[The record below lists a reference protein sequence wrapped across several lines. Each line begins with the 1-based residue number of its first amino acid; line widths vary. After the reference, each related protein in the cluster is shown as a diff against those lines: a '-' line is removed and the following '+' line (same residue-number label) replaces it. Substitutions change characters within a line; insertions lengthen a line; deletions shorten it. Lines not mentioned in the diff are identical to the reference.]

1 MKLPYLQ
8 ATQQSVDMVSQFGGL
23 NKKLLAPENEF
34 SDMLNMSAMQFPMV
48 ATREKRGH
56 IRVNGNDTI
65 DNAIGVHAKDRLL
78 VTYLKESD
86 TGVVFPDGL
95 TAQTVDG
102 VRQNDGVWTSFLGL
116 ENRDENAL
124 TFIEDYLRNVDDE
137 VNGRIY
143 FWQNNTN
150 VGVSYYSTDTY
161 NNGVYIKWSHPTLTA
176 SSQFGLLIG
185 EIESVVYPYKNDANR
200 IKVKIRDKSAR
211 NEYFYTWIESFGYDV
226 RLDSSKSTYSK
237 YSAFEGGSDEGG
249 VLRSIVLSYDIHN
262 DLFKFKKG
270 AKVYAYINTSSR
282 FMGIA
287 EKNESN
293 LYSYAKITANN
304 EEEINRLRGNTL
316 DYNGNK
322 FKIVSVTK
330 TANEYEYT
338 AKIERPHEAIP
349 KDFSPRENRLWLGEV
364 NPETGEMISTNICPA
379 ASGKRHIVEMGAYL
393 VVFPEKV
400 RINTA
405 DRSLSGHYN
414 SIENLEFTN
423 KLVHGDASYSYR
435 LVLHDG
441 TVVDLDNKGV
451 VSATSPTDPFDG
463 QLWIDNTTMPYTFKR
478 WSEQTCLWATFAPYC
493 EFWGKGVSE
502 EWAVGDAFEFDTVP
516 NFIQPAEGQKYFV
529 ISEVGEK
536 VDDNDISLGNFIRF
550 PCSMTTARLCSSAD
564 GGKRILRRTVP
575 DLDFVVESENRL
587 WGCKYGEVDGEMV
600 NEIFACKLGDPK
612 NWHYFA
618 NVSIDSYYANLGAE
632 GAFTGAITYNS
643 NPFFFREDSF
653 HRVFGNYPANYAVK
667 TYKAHGVEEGSEHS
681 LVIMNDVLYYK
692 SPVGV
697 MAYTG
702 ATPVNISENLGQ
714 QKLKDVCSGA
724 VNNNMY
730 LTMKDSE
737 GVPSL
742 FVYNDYYRLWH
753 KEDNLEVKSFATWD
767 NEIYA
772 LSADNKLYCLSGGY
786 GDKEDAL
793 KWSFTSG
800 TIGFSTPFRKSIFKI
815 NARLSMGFGAR
826 ADVSIQYDSSGNW
839 EHVANI
845 RPTGKVGSVSI
856 PIMPRRCDHFSLRFS
871 GVGDVKL
878 LSLVKYME
886 EGSDV

>member
-34 SDMLNMSAMQFPMV
+34 ADMTNMSAMQFPMV

-78 VTYLKESD
+78 VTYLKEGD
-86 TGVVFPDGL
+86 TGVIFADGL
-95 TAQTVDG
+95 EAASVDG
-102 VRQNDGVWTSFLGL
+102 VRQNDGTWTSFLGL
-116 ENRDENAL
+116 ENQDENAML
-124 TFIEDYLRNVDDE
+124 FIREFLRNVDDD
-137 VNGRIY
+137 VNGKIY
-143 FWQNNTN
+143 FRQNDSN
-150 VGVSYYSTDTY
+150 VGVSYYSIDTAK
-161 NNGVYIKWSHPTLTA
+161 NGIYIKWSHPALSPA
-176 SSQFGLLIG
+176 AEFGLLIG
-185 EIESVVYPYKNDANR
+185 EIESVVYPYGNNPPS
-200 IKVKIRDKSAR
+200 IKIVIRDKSKR
-211 NEYFYTWIESFGYDV
+211 NERFYSAIESFDYYV
-226 RLDSSKSTYSK
+226 RIGNDDTTYSG
-237 YSAFEGGSDEGG
+237 FGGFIGDSDEEG
-249 VLRSIVLSYDIHN
+249 VLRWFVLPYNQS

-270 AKVYAYINTSSR
+270 ARVYAYIKMNTR
-282 FMGIA
+282 FLGVEA
-287 EKNESN
+287 KDEKD
-293 LYSYAKITANN
+293 LYSFAKITANN

-349 KDFSPRENRLWLGEV
+349 KNFSPRENRLWLGEV

-393 VVFPEKV
+393 VIFPEKV

-423 KLVHGDASYSYR
+423 KLVAGEAKYSYQ

-441 TVVDLDNKGV
+441 TVVDPDDKGAL
-451 VSATSPTDPFDG
+451 STMPPTEPFDG
-463 QLWIDNTTMPYTFKR
+463 QLWIDKSTMPYTFKR
-478 WSEQTCLWATFAPYC
+478 WSEQTCMWATFVPYC

-516 NFIQPAEGQKYFV
+516 NYIQPKEGQKYFV

-536 VDDNDISLGNFIRF
+536 IDENKESLGNFIRF

-653 HRVFGNYPANYAVK
+653 HRVFGNYPANFAIK
-667 TYKAHGVEEGSEHS
+667 TYTGHGVEEGSEHS
-681 LVIMNDVLYYK
+681 LVVMNDVLYYK

-714 QKLKDVCSGA
+714 QKLKDVCSGV

-800 TIGFSTPFRKSIFKI
+800 TIGFSTPFHKSIFKI

-845 RPTGKVGSVSI
+845 RPSGKVGSVTI
-856 PIMPRRCDHFSLRFS
+856 PIMPRRCDHFALRFS

>member
-34 SDMLNMSAMQFPMV
+34 ADMTNMSAMQFPMV

-78 VTYLKESD
+78 VTYLKEGD
-86 TGVVFPDGL
+86 TGVIFADGL
-95 TAQTVDG
+95 EAASVDG
-102 VRQNDGVWTSFLGL
+102 VRQNDGTWTSFLGL
-116 ENRDENAL
+116 ENQDENAML
-124 TFIEDYLRNVDDE
+124 FIREFLRNVDDD
-137 VNGRIY
+137 VNGKIY
-143 FWQNNTN
+143 FRQNDSN
-150 VGVSYYSTDTY
+150 VGVSYYSIDTAK
-161 NNGVYIKWSHPTLTA
+161 NGIYIKWSHPALSPA
-176 SSQFGLLIG
+176 AEFGLLIG
-185 EIESVVYPYKNDANR
+185 EIESVVYPYGNNPPS
-200 IKVKIRDKSAR
+200 IKIVIRDKSKR
-211 NEYFYTWIESFGYDV
+211 NERFYSAIESFDYYV
-226 RLDSSKSTYSK
+226 RIGNDDTTYSG
-237 YSAFEGGSDEGG
+237 FGGFIGDSDEEG
-249 VLRSIVLSYDIHN
+249 VLRWFVLPYNQS

-270 AKVYAYINTSSR
+270 ARVYAYIKMNTR
-282 FMGIA
+282 FLGVEA
-287 EKNESN
+287 KDEKD
-293 LYSYAKITANN
+293 LYSFAKITANN
-304 EEEINRLRGNTL
+304 EEEITRLRGNTL

-349 KDFSPRENRLWLGEV
+349 KNFSPRENRLWLGEV

-393 VVFPEKV
+393 VIFPEKV

-423 KLVHGDASYSYR
+423 KLVAGEAKYSYQ

-441 TVVDLDNKGV
+441 TVVDPDDKGAL
-451 VSATSPTDPFDG
+451 STMPPTEPFDG
-463 QLWIDNTTMPYTFKR
+463 QLWIDKSTMPYTFKR
-478 WSEQTCLWATFAPYC
+478 WSEQTCMWATFVPYC

-516 NFIQPAEGQKYFV
+516 NYIQPKEGQKYFV

-536 VDDNDISLGNFIRF
+536 IDENKESLGNFIRF

-653 HRVFGNYPANYAVK
+653 HRVFGNYPANFAIK
-667 TYKAHGVEEGSEHS
+667 TYTGHGVEEGSEHS
-681 LVIMNDVLYYK
+681 LVVMNDVLYYK

-714 QKLKDVCSGA
+714 QKLKDVCSGV

-800 TIGFSTPFRKSIFKI
+800 TIGFSTPFHKSIFKI

-845 RPTGKVGSVSI
+845 RPSGKVGSVTI
-856 PIMPRRCDHFSLRFS
+856 PIMPRRCDHFALRFS

>member
-34 SDMLNMSAMQFPMV
+34 ADMTNMSAMQFPMV

-78 VTYLKESD
+78 VTYLKEGD
-86 TGVVFPDGL
+86 TGVIFADGL
-95 TAQTVDG
+95 EAASVDG
-102 VRQNDGVWTSFLGL
+102 VRQNDGTWTSFLGL
-116 ENRDENAL
+116 ENQDENAML
-124 TFIEDYLRNVDDE
+124 FIREFLRNVDDD
-137 VNGRIY
+137 VNGKIY
-143 FWQNNTN
+143 FRQNDSN
-150 VGVSYYSTDTY
+150 VGVSYYSIDTAK
-161 NNGVYIKWSHPTLTA
+161 NGIYIKWSHPALSPA
-176 SSQFGLLIG
+176 AEFGLLIG
-185 EIESVVYPYKNDANR
+185 EIESVVYPYGNNPPS
-200 IKVKIRDKSAR
+200 IKIVIRDKSKR
-211 NEYFYTWIESFGYDV
+211 NERFYSAIESFDYYV
-226 RLDSSKSTYSK
+226 RIGNDDTTYSG
-237 YSAFEGGSDEGG
+237 FGGFIGDSDEEG
-249 VLRSIVLSYDIHN
+249 VLRWFVLPYNQS

-270 AKVYAYINTSSR
+270 ARVYAYIKMNTR
-282 FMGIA
+282 FLGVEA
-287 EKNESN
+287 KDEKD
-293 LYSYAKITANN
+293 LYSFAKITANN
-304 EEEINRLRGNTL
+304 DEEINRLRGNTL

-349 KDFSPRENRLWLGEV
+349 KNFSPRENRLWLGEV

-393 VVFPEKV
+393 VIFPEKV

-423 KLVHGDASYSYR
+423 KLVAGEAKYSYQ

-441 TVVDLDNKGV
+441 TVVDPDDKGAL
-451 VSATSPTDPFDG
+451 STMPPTEPFDG
-463 QLWIDNTTMPYTFKR
+463 QLWIDKSTMPYTFKR
-478 WSEQTCLWATFAPYC
+478 WSEQTCMWATFVPYC

-516 NFIQPAEGQKYFV
+516 NYIQPKEGQKYFV

-536 VDDNDISLGNFIRF
+536 IDENKESLGNFIRF

-653 HRVFGNYPANYAVK
+653 HRVFGNYPANFAIK
-667 TYKAHGVEEGSEHS
+667 TYTGHGVEEGSEHS
-681 LVIMNDVLYYK
+681 LVVMNDVLYYK

-714 QKLKDVCSGA
+714 QKLKDVCSGV

-800 TIGFSTPFRKSIFKI
+800 TIGFSTPFHKSIFKI

-845 RPTGKVGSVSI
+845 RPSGKVGSVTI
-856 PIMPRRCDHFSLRFS
+856 PIMPRRCDHFALRFS

>member
-1 MKLPYLQ
+1 
-8 ATQQSVDMVSQFGGL
+8 
-23 NKKLLAPENEF
+23 
-34 SDMLNMSAMQFPMV
+34 
-48 ATREKRGH
+48 
-56 IRVNGNDTI
+56 
-65 DNAIGVHAKDRLL
+65 
-78 VTYLKESD
+78 
-86 TGVVFPDGL
+86 
-95 TAQTVDG
+95 
-102 VRQNDGVWTSFLGL
+102 
-116 ENRDENAL
+116 
-124 TFIEDYLRNVDDE
+124 
-137 VNGRIY
+137 
-143 FWQNNTN
+143 
-150 VGVSYYSTDTY
+150 
-161 NNGVYIKWSHPTLTA
+161 
-176 SSQFGLLIG
+176 
-185 EIESVVYPYKNDANR
+185 
-200 IKVKIRDKSAR
+200 
-211 NEYFYTWIESFGYDV
+211 
-226 RLDSSKSTYSK
+226 
-237 YSAFEGGSDEGG
+237 
-249 VLRSIVLSYDIHN
+249 
-262 DLFKFKKG
+262 
-270 AKVYAYINTSSR
+270 
-282 FMGIA
+282 
-287 EKNESN
+287 
-293 LYSYAKITANN
+293 
-304 EEEINRLRGNTL
+304 
-316 DYNGNK
+316 
-322 FKIVSVTK
+322 
-330 TANEYEYT
+330 
-338 AKIERPHEAIP
+338 
-349 KDFSPRENRLWLGEV
+349 
-364 NPETGEMISTNICPA
+364 
-379 ASGKRHIVEMGAYL
+379 
-393 VVFPEKV
+393 
-400 RINTA
+400 
-405 DRSLSGHYN
+405 
-414 SIENLEFTN
+414 
-423 KLVHGDASYSYR
+423 
-435 LVLHDG
+435 
-441 TVVDLDNKGV
+441 
-451 VSATSPTDPFDG
+451 
-463 QLWIDNTTMPYTFKR
+463 MPYTFKR
-478 WSEQTCLWATFAPYC
+478 WSEQTCLWATFVPYC
-493 EFWGKGVSE
+493 EFYGTMVSDQWE
-502 EWAVGDAFEFDTVP
+502 VGDAFEFDAIPTY
-516 NFIQPAEGQKYFV
+516 IQPSEGQKYFV
-529 ISEVGEK
+529 ISAVGKREK
-536 VDDNDISLGNFIRF
+536 AEEGNFIRF
-550 PCSMTTARLCSSAD
+550 PCSMTTARLASSTD
-564 GGKRILRRTVP
+564 TGKRILRRTVP

-653 HRVFGNYPANYAVK
+653 HRVFGNYPANFAIK
-667 TYKAHGVEEGSEHS
+667 TYTGHGVEEGSEHS
-681 LVIMNDVLYYK
+681 LVVMNDVLYYK

-714 QKLKDVCSGA
+714 QKLKDVCSGV

-800 TIGFSTPFRKSIFKI
+800 TIGFSTPFHKSIFKI

>member
-78 VTYLKESD
+78 VTYLKEGDS
-86 TGVVFPDGL
+86 GVSFTDGL
-95 TAQTVDG
+95 SAQEVDG
-102 VRQNDGVWTSFLGL
+102 IKQSDGLWTSYMSFSFDQTLIADFMRRYL
-116 ENRDENAL
+116 KKNSDNEEENSLYLYQNGIIAL
-124 TFIEDYLRNVDDE
+124 KFYSVESRQFGKGVYVKWPHPGTTESESIGFFAGKVLKSEKEGSKTIIYAEERSHETDGFFEGTDGIWRFNPVY
-137 VNGRIY
+137 RIG
-143 FWQNNTN
+143 NNTFN
-150 VGVSYYSTDTY
+150 ATARDVQYVVDGIKARKYETDTIVEANKGDMLY
-161 NNGVYIKWSHPTLTA
+161 VFIDLLDGGKTSALGVA
-176 SSQFGLLIG
+176 
-185 EIESVVYPYKNDANR
+185 
-200 IKVKIRDKSAR
+200 
-211 NEYFYTWIESFGYDV
+211 
-226 RLDSSKSTYSK
+226 
-237 YSAFEGGSDEGG
+237 DEE
-249 VLRSIVLSYDIHN
+249 R
-262 DLFKFKKG
+262 
-270 AKVYAYINTSSR
+270 
-282 FMGIA
+282 
-287 EKNESN
+287 
-293 LYSYAKITANN
+293 LYSYTRVTANN
-304 EEEINRLRGNTL
+304 EADLNRLRGNTL
-316 DYNGNK
+316 TCNGNQ
-322 FKIVSVTK
+322 FKIVSVSK

-338 AKIERPHEAIP
+338 AKIERPHEEIP
-349 KDFSPRENRLWLGEV
+349 KGYSARENRLWLGEV
-364 NPETGEMISTNICPA
+364 NPETGDMISTNICPA
-379 ASGKRHIVEMGAYL
+379 VSGKRHIVEMGAYL
-393 VVFPEKV
+393 IVFPEKIM
-400 RINTA
+400 INTA
-405 DRSLSGHYN
+405 ERSLSGHYN

-423 KLVHGDASYSYR
+423 KLVAGEAKYSYQ

-441 TVVDLDNKGV
+441 TVVDPDDKGV
-451 VSATSPTDPFDG
+451 LSATSPTEPFDG

-478 WSEQTCLWATFAPYC
+478 WSEQTCMWATFVPYC

-516 NFIQPAEGQKYFV
+516 NYIQPKEGQKYFV

-536 VDDNDISLGNFIRF
+536 IDENKESLGNFIRF

-653 HRVFGNYPANYAVK
+653 HRVFGNYPANFAIK
-667 TYKAHGVEEGSEHS
+667 TYTGHGVEEGSEHS
-681 LVIMNDVLYYK
+681 LVVMNDVLYYK

-714 QKLKDVCSGA
+714 QKLKDVCSGV

-815 NARLSMGFGAR
+815 NARLSMGFGTR
-826 ADVSIQYDSSGNW
+826 AEVSIQYDSSGNW

-845 RPTGKVGSVSI
+845 RPSGKVGSVTI
-856 PIMPRRCDHFSLRFS
+856 PIMPRRCDHFALRFS

>member
-78 VTYLKESD
+78 VTYLKEGD
-86 TGVVFPDGL
+86 TGVIFADGL
-95 TAQTVDG
+95 EAASVDG
-102 VRQNDGVWTSFLGL
+102 VRQSDGTWTSFLGL
-116 ENRDENAL
+116 ENQDENAML
-124 TFIEDYLRNVDDE
+124 FIREFLRNVDDD
-137 VNGRIY
+137 VNGKIY
-143 FWQNNTN
+143 FRQNGSN
-150 VGVSYYSTDTY
+150 VGVSYHSIDTAK
-161 NNGVYIKWSHPTLTA
+161 NGIYIKWPHPALSPA
-176 SSQFGLLIG
+176 AEFGLLIG
-185 EIESVVYPYKNDANR
+185 EIESVVYPYGNNPPS
-200 IKVKIRDKSAR
+200 IKIVIRDKSKR
-211 NEYFYTWIESFGYDV
+211 NERFYSAIESFDYYV
-226 RLDSSKSTYSK
+226 RIGNDDTTYSG
-237 YSAFEGGSDEGG
+237 FGGFIGDSDEEG
-249 VLRSIVLSYDIHN
+249 VLRWFVLPYNKS

-270 AKVYAYINTSSR
+270 ARVYAYIKMNTR
-282 FMGIA
+282 FLGVEA
-287 EKNESN
+287 KDEKD
-293 LYSYAKITANN
+293 LYSFAKITANN

-349 KDFSPRENRLWLGEV
+349 KNFSPRENRLWLGEI

-393 VVFPEKV
+393 VIFPEKV

-423 KLVHGDASYSYR
+423 KLVAGEAKYSYQ

-441 TVVDLDNKGV
+441 TVVDPDDKGV
-451 VSATSPTDPFDG
+451 LSATSPTDPFDG
-463 QLWIDNTTMPYTFKR
+463 QLWIDNSTMPYTFKR
-478 WSEQTCLWATFAPYC
+478 WSEQTCLWATFMPYC
-493 EFWGKGVSE
+493 EFYGTMVSDQWE
-502 EWAVGDAFEFDTVP
+502 VGDAFEFDAIPTY
-516 NFIQPAEGQKYFV
+516 IQPAEGQKYFV
-529 ISEVGEK
+529 ISAVGKRDKEEE
-536 VDDNDISLGNFIRF
+536 GNFIRF
-550 PCSMTTARLCSSAD
+550 PCSMTTARLASSVDTA
-564 GGKRILRRTVP
+564 KRILRRTVP

-653 HRVFGNYPANYAVK
+653 HRVFGNYPANFAIK
-667 TYKAHGVEEGSEHS
+667 TYTGHGVEEGSEHS
-681 LVIMNDVLYYK
+681 LVVMNDVLYYK

-714 QKLKDVCSGA
+714 QKLKNVCSGV

-815 NARLSMGFGAR
+815 NARLSMGFGTR
-826 ADVSIQYDSSGNW
+826 AEVSIQYDSSGNW

-845 RPTGKVGSVSI
+845 RPSGKVGSVTI
-856 PIMPRRCDHFSLRFS
+856 PIMPRRCDHFALRFS

>member
-78 VTYLKESD
+78 VTYLKEGD
-86 TGVVFPDGL
+86 TGVIFADGL
-95 TAQTVDG
+95 EAASVDG
-102 VRQNDGVWTSFLGL
+102 VRQNDGTWTSFLGL
-116 ENRDENAL
+116 ENQDENAMR
-124 TFIEDYLRNVDDE
+124 FIREFLRNVDDD
-137 VNGRIY
+137 VNGKIY
-143 FWQNNTN
+143 FRQNGSN
-150 VGVSYYSTDTY
+150 VGVSYYSVDTAK
-161 NNGVYIKWSHPTLTA
+161 NGIYIKWPHPTLSPA
-176 SSQFGLLIG
+176 AEFGLLIG
-185 EIESVVYPYKNDANR
+185 EIKSVVYPYNDDPQL
-200 IKVKIRDKSAR
+200 IEVVIRDKSKR
-211 NEYFYTWIESFGYDV
+211 NERFYSAIESFDYYV
-226 RLDSSKSTYSK
+226 RIDNNDTTYSD
-237 YSAFEGGSDEGG
+237 FGGFIGDSDNEG
-249 VLRSIVLSYDIHN
+249 VLRRFVLPYKIQSDI
-262 DLFKFKKG
+262 FRFKKG
-270 AKVYAYINTSSR
+270 ARVYAYIKMNTQ
-282 FMGIA
+282 FLEVDA
-287 EKNESN
+287 KDEKD
-293 LYSYAKITANN
+293 LYSFAKITANN

-349 KDFSPRENRLWLGEV
+349 KNFSPRENRLWLGEV

-393 VVFPEKV
+393 VIFPEKV

-423 KLVHGDASYSYR
+423 KLVAGEAKYSYQ

-441 TVVDLDNKGV
+441 TVVDPDDKGV
-451 VSATSPTDPFDG
+451 LSATSPTDPFDG

-478 WSEQTCLWATFAPYC
+478 WSEQTCLWATFVPYC
-493 EFWGKGVSE
+493 EFYGTMVSDQWE
-502 EWAVGDAFEFDTVP
+502 VGDAFEFDAIPTY
-516 NFIQPAEGQKYFV
+516 IQPAEGQKYFV
-529 ISEVGEK
+529 ISAVGKRKNAEE
-536 VDDNDISLGNFIRF
+536 GNFIRF
-550 PCSMTTARLCSSAD
+550 PCSMTTARLASSVDTA
-564 GGKRILRRTVP
+564 KRILRRTVP

-587 WGCKYGEVDGEMV
+587 WGCKYGEVDGEMI

-632 GAFTGAITYNS
+632 GAFTGAVTYNS
-643 NPFFFREDSF
+643 NPFFFREDCF
-653 HRVFGNYPANYAVK
+653 HRVYGNYPANFAIK
-667 TYKAHGVEEGSEHS
+667 TYTGHGVEEGSEHS

-714 QKLKDVCSGA
+714 QKLKDVCSGV

-800 TIGFSTPFRKSIFKI
+800 TIGFSTPFHKSIFKI